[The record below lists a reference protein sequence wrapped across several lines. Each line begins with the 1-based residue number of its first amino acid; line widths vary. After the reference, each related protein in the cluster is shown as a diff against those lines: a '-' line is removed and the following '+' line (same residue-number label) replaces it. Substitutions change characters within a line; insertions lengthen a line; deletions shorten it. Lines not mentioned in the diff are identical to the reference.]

1 MIIAIAVA
9 LMIMAVAIFA
19 RLEEKLYETF
29 SDPNWMGFED
39 REDEGYKWCDNI
51 KNYQQEER

>member
-9 LMIMAVAIFA
+9 LLIVVIAIIA

-39 REDEGYKWCDNI
+39 REDEGYKWSDNI
-51 KNYQQEER
+51 TNYMEEL

>member
-19 RLEEKLYETF
+19 RLEEKLHDAF
-29 SDPNWMGFED
+29 SDPNWMVFED
-39 REDEGYKWCDNI
+39 REDEGYKWSDNI
-51 KNYQQEER
+51 KNYQEEEQ

>member
-19 RLEEKLYETF
+19 RLKEKLYKAF
-29 SDPNWMGFED
+29 SDPNWMNND
-39 REDEGYKWCDNI
+39 YEG
-51 KNYQQEER
+51 

>member
-9 LMIMAVAIFA
+9 LMIVVVAIIA

-29 SDPNWMGFED
+29 SDPHWMGFED
-39 REDEGYKWCDNI
+39 REDEDYKWSDNI
-51 KNYQQEER
+51 KNYQEE

>member
-19 RLEEKLYETF
+19 RLEEKLHDAF
-29 SDPNWMGFED
+29 SDPNWMVFED
-39 REDEGYKWCDNI
+39 REEARKAG
-51 KNYQQEER
+51 EERLKRLEERR

>member
-1 MIIAIAVA
+1 MILAIAVA

-39 REDEGYKWCDNI
+39 REDEDYKWSDNI
-51 KNYQQEER
+51 KNYQEE